1 MRVLEMAGATH
12 PLAGPQESLHG
23 DSSVRRYSLSGR
35 LGTHVNPKPG
45 F

>member
-1 MRVLEMAGATH
+1 MCVLEMAGATH
-12 PLAGPQESLHG
+12 PLVGPRESLHG
-23 DSSVRRYSLSGR
+23 DSSVIGYSLSGP